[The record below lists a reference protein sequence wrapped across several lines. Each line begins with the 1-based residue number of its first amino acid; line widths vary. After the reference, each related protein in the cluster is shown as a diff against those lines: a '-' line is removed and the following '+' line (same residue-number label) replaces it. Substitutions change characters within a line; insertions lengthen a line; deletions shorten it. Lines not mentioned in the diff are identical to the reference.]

1 MRKNYANNA
10 RIPALG
16 YGAVQKKDESQVARS
31 LAQVSEHCLHNFFS

>member
-16 YGAVQKKDESQVARS
+16 YGAVQKKDESQVAP
-31 LAQVSEHCLHNFFS
+31 